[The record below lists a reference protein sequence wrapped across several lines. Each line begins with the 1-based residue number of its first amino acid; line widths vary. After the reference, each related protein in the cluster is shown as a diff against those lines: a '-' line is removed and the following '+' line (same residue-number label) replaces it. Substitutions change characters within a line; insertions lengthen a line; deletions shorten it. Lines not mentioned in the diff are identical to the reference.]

1 VVLPDTA
8 HSLFLGLTR
17 QKVWH
22 VMRAFLEVPTV
33 TA

>member
-8 HSLFLGLTR
+8 HSLLLGLSR

-22 VMRAFLEVPTV
+22 VMRAFLDPPTV
-33 TA
+33 SA